1 MTLFA
6 CVVGDSQ
13 EERAVGKTGE
23 TLQHGSGSGSGSG
36 FSFGFGGLDCKGRNG
51 DCENQCG
58 KVKSKFCEN
67 EKRYILLPVR
77 HDVLPQIPF
86 LQLLY

>member
-23 TLQHGSGSGSGSG
+23 TLQHGCGSGSG
-36 FSFGFGGLDCKGRNG
+36 FSFGFGVRTV
-51 DCENQCG
+51 
-58 KVKSKFCEN
+58 KVVMAIVKINVE
-67 EKRYILLPVR
+67 R
-77 HDVLPQIPF
+77 
-86 LQLLY
+86 

>member
-23 TLQHGSGSGSGSG
+23 TLQHGSGSS
-36 FSFGFGGLDCKGRNG
+36 FSFGFGVWAV
-51 DCENQCG
+51 
-58 KVKSKFCEN
+58 KVVMAIVKINVE
-67 EKRYILLPVR
+67 R
-77 HDVLPQIPF
+77 
-86 LQLLY
+86 

>member
-23 TLQHGSGSGSGSG
+23 TLQHGSGSGSG
-36 FSFGFGGLDCKGRNG
+36 FSFGFGVWTV
-51 DCENQCG
+51 
-58 KVKSKFCEN
+58 KVVMAIVKINVE
-67 EKRYILLPVR
+67 R
-77 HDVLPQIPF
+77 
-86 LQLLY
+86 

>member
-23 TLQHGSGSGSGSG
+23 TLQHGSGSGFS
-36 FSFGFGGLDCKGRNG
+36 FSFGFGGWTV
-51 DCENQCG
+51 
-58 KVKSKFCEN
+58 KVVIMAIVKINVE
-67 EKRYILLPVR
+67 R
-77 HDVLPQIPF
+77 
-86 LQLLY
+86 

>member
-23 TLQHGSGSGSGSG
+23 TLQHGSGSGSG
-36 FSFGFGGLDCKGRNG
+36 FSFGFGFGGWTV
-51 DCENQCG
+51 
-58 KVKSKFCEN
+58 KVVMAIVKINVE
-67 EKRYILLPVR
+67 R
-77 HDVLPQIPF
+77 
-86 LQLLY
+86 